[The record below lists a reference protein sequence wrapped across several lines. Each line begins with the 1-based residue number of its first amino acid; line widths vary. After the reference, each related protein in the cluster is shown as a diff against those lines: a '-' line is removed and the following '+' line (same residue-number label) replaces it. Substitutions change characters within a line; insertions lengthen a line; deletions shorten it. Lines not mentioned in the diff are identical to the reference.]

1 MRWWRGRRGVATLE
15 DYWNCCKWPK
25 GGWRVAS
32 AFLSKTTE
40 RGEVAITG
48 PAFSSASRIDRKSSL
63 PDTTRLKTPL
73 FSPLFIFPLPFMPRK
88 RGQKEFWPRFFTFNE
103 TKQGHP
109 FFPFGFRCFNY
120 SLRCLYHF
128 RAQALLYHKHFHL
141 ESITVNPKRRIF

>member
-63 PDTTRLKTPL
+63 PDTPRLKDTSV
-73 FSPLFIFPLPFMPRK
+73 SPLLIFPASLYAA
-88 RGQKEFWPRFFTFNE
+88 E
-103 TKQGHP
+103 TG
-109 FFPFGFRCFNY
+109 
-120 SLRCLYHF
+120 
-128 RAQALLYHKHFHL
+128 
-141 ESITVNPKRRIF
+141 PKRVLT